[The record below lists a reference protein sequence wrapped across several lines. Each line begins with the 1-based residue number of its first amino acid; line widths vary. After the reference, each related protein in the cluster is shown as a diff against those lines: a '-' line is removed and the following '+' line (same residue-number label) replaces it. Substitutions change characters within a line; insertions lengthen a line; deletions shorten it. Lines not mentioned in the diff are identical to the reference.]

1 MDERMMYIV
10 IAVLVALVIVGQIAQ
25 MLLARKSVDTSGNQ
39 YPPNAINDFN
49 TMLLNFQ
56 KLSLQLAYALAMKT
70 EIPQDEQG
78 LELYATM
85 KGWKFV
91 KQPDGGYLLQPIT
104 ASGEQKPT
112 TTASASG

>member
-25 MLLARKSVDTSGNQ
+25 MLLARKSVDTSGSQ
-39 YPPNAINDFN
+39 YPPNAMAEFRATLAD
-49 TMLLNFQ
+49 FQ
-56 KLSLQLAYALAMKT
+56 KAALQIAYGVAVKT
-70 EIPQDEQG
+70 TIPQDEQG
-78 LELYATM
+78 LELYATLN
-85 KGWKFV
+85 GWKFV
-91 KQPDGGYLLQPIT
+91 KQADGGYLLQPIT

>member
-1 MDERMMYIV
+1 MDERMLYIV
-10 IAVLVALVIVGQIAQ
+10 IAVLVALVIMGQIAQ

-39 YPPNAINDFN
+39 YPPNAIQDFN

-56 KLSLQLAYALAMKT
+56 KMALQMAYALAMKT

-78 LELYATM
+78 LELYATL
-85 KGWKFV
+85 KGMKFV

-104 ASGEQKPT
+104 ASAEQKPT
-112 TTASASG
+112 VTPTASG